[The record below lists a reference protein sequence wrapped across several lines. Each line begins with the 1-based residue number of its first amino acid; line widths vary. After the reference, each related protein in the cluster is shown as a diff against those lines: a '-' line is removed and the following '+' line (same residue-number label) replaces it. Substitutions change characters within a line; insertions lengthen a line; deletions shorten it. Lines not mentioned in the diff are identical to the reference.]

1 MVLTWNVYMNN
12 IFMYIKWMYL
22 VLIKSTVKKIQV
34 KKCLTKETGCLATSP
49 LLKAGRDQT
58 SRRNEFHF
66 HPPTVTMGWVMK
78 SNAGMQYK
86 TVTLCS
92 LQRYPGGMPPFH
104 KSGRKVICHTE
115 VSKYWN
121 NFRKIIAIWQNYILS
136 SPFSMF
142 STSFPLSLLSPN
154 SKHPYIHTLLLIHKP
169 ISWLSH
175 SYIYLI
181 PLEKFPKLKVED
193 YYTLSWV

>member
-1 MVLTWNVYMNN
+1 MYPMSRILEALAHYHWLRILSSETFN
-12 IFMYIKWMYL
+12 IEK
-22 VLIKSTVKKIQV
+22 KKIQV

-121 NFRKIIAIWQNYILS
+121 NFRKIIAI
-136 SPFSMF
+136 
-142 STSFPLSLLSPN
+142 
-154 SKHPYIHTLLLIHKP
+154 
-169 ISWLSH
+169 
-175 SYIYLI
+175 
-181 PLEKFPKLKVED
+181 
-193 YYTLSWV
+193 